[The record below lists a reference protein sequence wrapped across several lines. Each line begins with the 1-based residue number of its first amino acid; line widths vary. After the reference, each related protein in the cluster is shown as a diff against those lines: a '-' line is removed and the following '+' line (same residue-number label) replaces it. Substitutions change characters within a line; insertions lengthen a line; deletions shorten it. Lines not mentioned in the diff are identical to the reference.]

1 MQKTSALAL
10 LAAALL
16 LVVPAGRA
24 KTVVVRADWE
34 KARTL
39 LARGDFRPR
48 VRVELKSAERV
59 KGKLIEATG
68 AGLRLEQRGSETL
81 IAREDIRTIRLAPR
95 KTTRYKNRLLGLL
108 GGIPAGFGAGII
120 TSLYCCFGDGTSG
133 GAALGYTVLVGA
145 LIAVPYGFYELGAR
159 ADRGAVLIVLD
170 ESTAKKPPVPPQ
182 AEQTSPAKEEQP

>member
-59 KGKLIEATG
+59 KGKLFEATS
-68 AGLRLEQRGSETL
+68 AGLRLG
-81 IAREDIRTIRLAPR
+81 
-95 KTTRYKNRLLGLL
+95 
-108 GGIPAGFGAGII
+108 
-120 TSLYCCFGDGTSG
+120 GTSRQVSSRVHC
-133 GAALGYTVLVGA
+133 TTCC
-145 LIAVPYGFYELGAR
+145 IH
-159 ADRGAVLIVLD
+159 
-170 ESTAKKPPVPPQ
+170 
-182 AEQTSPAKEEQP
+182 